1 MNTKTKY
8 NTLILTRGRDLTP
21 DSTELALAYEATNR
35 NHKVSFQKPENFYVK
50 NGKLFGITRRPNAET
65 IDSYEA
71 FGQYIQNE
79 TFMKR
84 ENLPLEEF
92 DIIFSRV
99 AYRNPDE
106 KREFENMCIYLSSLE
121 SLNPKVTMVNS
132 PLGMLM
138 AGAKIYETL
147 NLKTYMPETHIT
159 KDSKRLE
166 TLMKEAA
173 RDNQGIIGK
182 PIDGMGGS
190 GVIEIP
196 PAGYRGLRTLAEV
209 LVEPLESTSS
219 IPAIIQSKLEGVD
232 RRILIMGEEI
242 LGAYKRVPAEEEI
255 RANIHLGGTVQA
267 YELQDIDRMI
277 VSYVAEKIK
286 KVGLYFCGLDIM
298 GPEEDGTLENTRMLE
313 LNVRCPG
320 SIRSLE
326 SLAESYH
333 EKTEI
338 RNAAASKIIRYAENL
353 HENKLSLLAQE

>member
-8 NTLILTRGRDLTP
+8 NTLILTRGRDMTP
-21 DSTELALAYEATNR
+21 DSTELALAFEATNR

-50 NGKLFGITRRPNAET
+50 DGKLFGITHRPNAES

-71 FGQYIQNE
+71 FGHYVENE
-79 TFMKR
+79 SFMKQ
-84 ENLPLEEF
+84 ENLPLEDF

-106 KREFENMCIYLSSLE
+106 KREFENMCIYLSSLQ
-121 SLNPKVTMVNS
+121 SLNPRVTMVNS
-132 PLGMLM
+132 PLGMVM

-166 TLMKEAA
+166 KLMKDAA
-173 RDNQGIIGK
+173 LEKQGIIGK

-196 PAGYRGLRTLAEV
+196 PSGYRGLRTLAEV

-242 LGAYKRVPAEEEI
+242 LGAYKRVPVEEEI
-255 RANIHLGGTVQA
+255 RANIHLGGTVQP
-267 YELQDIDRMI
+267 YELQGIDREI
-277 VSYVAEKIK
+277 VSNVAETIK
-286 KVGLYFCGLDIM
+286 QDGLYFCGLDIM
-298 GPEEDGTLENTRMLE
+298 GPEENGTIENTRMLE

-320 SIRSLE
+320 SIKSLE

-333 EKTEI
+333 EKVEI
-338 RNAAASKIIRYAENL
+338 RNAAANKIVRYAEDL
-353 HENKLSLLAQE
+353 HEDKLSSLDQE